1 MPGRS
6 DAGWRSTDRAREQHL
21 AILES
26 SEDAIISRD
35 LDGVI
40 TSWNDGAERLFGYRA
55 EEAIGRPV
63 NLLIPADR
71 HEEEQRVYSRLCSG
85 QRVPA

>member
-6 DAGWRSTDRAREQHL
+6 DGGWRSTDRAREELL
-21 AILES
+21 AIFES
-26 SEDAIISRD
+26 SEDAIISKD

-55 EEAIGRPV
+55 DEAIGRPV

-71 HEEEQRVYSRLCSG
+71 HEEEQRVQVRLCSG

>member
-6 DAGWRSTDRAREQHL
+6 DGGWRSTDRAREELL

-26 SEDAIISRD
+26 SGDAIFSKD
-35 LDGVI
+35 LEGLI
-40 TSWNDGAERLFGYRA
+40 TGWNDGAERLFGYRA